1 MHESPP
7 FYFVV
12 FVLLFIIAKIDK
24 VCVKFSFLTE
34 TLTLLR
40 YDGGR
45 KSERVM
51 KNELRN
57 VRPRLLDERR
67 VLPLRLRQRERNNK
81 ENNDGG
87 IKMNRKRIF
96 ALAFTVLMVLAL
108 AACGTKNNDK
118 MGDMSGN
125 GSAMTGEPKNAEEAL
140 ALHKELLER
149 ENAILSENTE
159 LWEKV
164 FTEADKGMAM
174 IEDGKNYGDFLL
186 DTVEAAKEQF
196 TDKEYAWLKES
207 ATEISNIEN
216 RLTELEEKYP
226 EIIQKSMDGDMSMP
240 AGSDTSTPPDDGSMQ
255 KFPAFEGKDLD
266 GNMVKSDEL
275 FSANAVTV
283 VNFWFTTCNPC
294 VGELS
299 ELDALNKELAEK
311 GGSLIGVNTFTL
323 DGDETAISEAKDV
336 LAKKGATYQNVY
348 FDSDGEAGKFT
359 TNIFAYPTT
368 YVVDRSGNIVGKPI
382 VGAIT
387 EKKQAE
393 TLQKLIEQALAADV
407 G

>member
-1 MHESPP
+1 MNAKKILA
-7 FYFVV
+7 
-12 FVLLFIIAKIDK
+12 LLLGAMM
-24 VCVKFSFLTE
+24 L
-34 TLTLLR
+34 
-40 YDGGR
+40 
-45 KSERVM
+45 
-51 KNELRN
+51 
-57 VRPRLLDERR
+57 
-67 VLPLRLRQRERNNK
+67 
-81 ENNDGG
+81 
-87 IKMNRKRIF
+87 
-96 ALAFTVLMVLAL
+96 LAL
-108 AACGTKNNDK
+108 AACGAKDNDK
-118 MGDMSGN
+118 QADMSGD
-125 GSAMTGEPKNAEEAL
+125 GSAMTGEPKTAEEAL

-149 ENAILSENTE
+149 ENALLSENAE

-164 FTEADKGMAM
+164 FMAADKGMTM
-174 IEDGKNYGDFLL
+174 QEDGKNYGDFLL
-186 DTVEAAKEQF
+186 KTIEDAKEEF
-196 TDKEYAWLKES
+196 SDEEYEWLKES

-216 RLTELEEKYP
+216 KLTELEEKYP
-226 EIIQKSMDGDMSMP
+226 EIMQKSMDGDMSVP
-240 AGSDTSTPPDDGSMQ
+240 GGSDMTMPPDDGSMQ

-266 GNMVKSDEL
+266 GNTVKSDEL
-275 FSANAVTV
+275 FSGNAVTV

-294 VGELS
+294 VGELA

-323 DGDETAISEAKDV
+323 DGDEAAISEAKDV

-368 YVVDRSGNIVGKPI
+368 YVVDRSGNIVGEPI

>member
-1 MHESPP
+1 MNAKKILALMLCAMM
-7 FYFVV
+7 
-12 FVLLFIIAKIDK
+12 LL
-24 VCVKFSFLTE
+24 S
-34 TLTLLR
+34 
-40 YDGGR
+40 
-45 KSERVM
+45 
-51 KNELRN
+51 
-57 VRPRLLDERR
+57 
-67 VLPLRLRQRERNNK
+67 
-81 ENNDGG
+81 
-87 IKMNRKRIF
+87 
-96 ALAFTVLMVLAL
+96 L
-108 AACGTKNNDK
+108 AACGAKGNDK
-118 MGDMSGN
+118 QADMSGDS
-125 GSAMTGEPKNAEEAL
+125 SAMTGEPKTAEEAL

-149 ENAILSENTE
+149 ENALLSENAE

-164 FTEADKGMAM
+164 FMAADKGMTM
-174 IEDGKNYGDFLL
+174 QEDGKNYGDFLL

-216 RLTELEEKYP
+216 KLTELEEKYP
-226 EIIQKSMDGDMSMP
+226 EIMQKSMDGDMSMP

-266 GNMVKSDEL
+266 GNTVKSDEL
-275 FSANAVTV
+275 FSGNTVTV

-294 VGELS
+294 VGELA

-323 DGDETAISEAKDV
+323 DGDEAAISEAKDV
-336 LAKKGATYQNVY
+336 LAKKGAAYQNVY

-368 YVVDRSGNIVGKPI
+368 YVVDRSGNIVGEPI

>member
-1 MHESPP
+1 MN
-7 FYFVV
+7 VKKILALMLCAMM
-12 FVLLFIIAKIDK
+12 LL
-24 VCVKFSFLTE
+24 S
-34 TLTLLR
+34 
-40 YDGGR
+40 
-45 KSERVM
+45 
-51 KNELRN
+51 
-57 VRPRLLDERR
+57 
-67 VLPLRLRQRERNNK
+67 
-81 ENNDGG
+81 
-87 IKMNRKRIF
+87 
-96 ALAFTVLMVLAL
+96 L
-108 AACGTKNNDK
+108 AACGAKGNDK
-118 MGDMSGN
+118 QADMSGDS
-125 GSAMTGEPKNAEEAL
+125 SAMTGEPKTAEEAL

-149 ENAILSENTE
+149 ENALLSENAE

-164 FTEADKGMAM
+164 FMAADKGMTM
-174 IEDGKNYGDFLL
+174 QEDGKNYGDFLL

-368 YVVDRSGNIVGKPI
+368 YVVDRSGNIVGEPI

-393 TLQKLIEQALAADV
+393 TLQKLIDQALAADM

>member
-1 MHESPP
+1 MN
-7 FYFVV
+7 VKKILALMLCAMM
-12 FVLLFIIAKIDK
+12 LL
-24 VCVKFSFLTE
+24 S
-34 TLTLLR
+34 
-40 YDGGR
+40 
-45 KSERVM
+45 
-51 KNELRN
+51 
-57 VRPRLLDERR
+57 
-67 VLPLRLRQRERNNK
+67 
-81 ENNDGG
+81 
-87 IKMNRKRIF
+87 
-96 ALAFTVLMVLAL
+96 L
-108 AACGTKNNDK
+108 AACGAKGNDK
-118 MGDMSGN
+118 QADMSGDS
-125 GSAMTGEPKNAEEAL
+125 SAMTGEPKTAEEAL

-149 ENAILSENTE
+149 ENALLSENAE

-164 FTEADKGMAM
+164 FMAADKGMTM
-174 IEDGKNYGDFLL
+174 QEDGKNYGDFLL

-196 TDKEYAWLKES
+196 TDKEYEWLKES

-216 RLTELEEKYP
+216 KLTELEEKYP
-226 EIIQKSMDGDMSMP
+226 EIMQKSMDGDMSMP

-266 GNMVKSDEL
+266 GNTVKSNEL
-275 FSANAVTV
+275 FSTNAVTV

-323 DGDETAISEAKDV
+323 DGDEKAIAEAKDV

-368 YVVDRSGNIVGKPI
+368 YVVDRSGNIVGEPI

-393 TLQKLIEQALAADV
+393 TLKKLIDQALAADM

>member
-1 MHESPP
+1 
-7 FYFVV
+7 
-12 FVLLFIIAKIDK
+12 
-24 VCVKFSFLTE
+24 
-34 TLTLLR
+34 
-40 YDGGR
+40 
-45 KSERVM
+45 
-51 KNELRN
+51 
-57 VRPRLLDERR
+57 
-67 VLPLRLRQRERNNK
+67 
-81 ENNDGG
+81 
-87 IKMNRKRIF
+87 MNRKRIF
-96 ALAFTVLMVLAL
+96 TRAFAVLMLLAL

-125 GSAMTGEPKNAEEAL
+125 GSAMTGEAKNAEEAL
-140 ALHKELLER
+140 AMHKELMAQ
-149 ENAILSENTE
+149 ENALLSEKTE

-164 FTEADKGMAM
+164 FMAADKGMTM
-174 IEDGKNYGDFLL
+174 QEDGKNYGDFLL
-186 DTVEAAKEQF
+186 KTIEDAKEEF
-196 TDKEYAWLKES
+196 SDEEFAWLKES

-216 RLTELEEKYP
+216 KLTELEEKYP
-226 EIIQKSMDGDMSMP
+226 DIMQKSMDGDMSMP
-240 AGSDTSTPPDDGSMQ
+240 AGSDTSNPPDDGSMQ
-255 KFPAFEGKDLD
+255 KFPVFDGKDLD
-266 GNMVKSDEL
+266 GNTVKSDEL

-368 YVVDRSGNIVGKPI
+368 YVVDRSGNIVGEPI

-393 TLQKLIEQALAADV
+393 TLQKLIDQALAADM

>member
-1 MHESPP
+1 MNAKKILA
-7 FYFVV
+7 
-12 FVLLFIIAKIDK
+12 LLLGAMM
-24 VCVKFSFLTE
+24 L
-34 TLTLLR
+34 
-40 YDGGR
+40 
-45 KSERVM
+45 
-51 KNELRN
+51 
-57 VRPRLLDERR
+57 
-67 VLPLRLRQRERNNK
+67 
-81 ENNDGG
+81 
-87 IKMNRKRIF
+87 
-96 ALAFTVLMVLAL
+96 LAL
-108 AACGTKNNDK
+108 AACGAKDNDK
-118 MGDMSGN
+118 QADMSGDS
-125 GSAMTGEPKNAEEAL
+125 SAMTGEPKTAEEAL

-149 ENAILSENTE
+149 ENALLSENAE

-164 FTEADKGMAM
+164 FMAADKGMTM
-174 IEDGKNYGDFLL
+174 QEDGKNYGDFLL
-186 DTVEAAKEQF
+186 KTIEDAKEEF
-196 TDKEYAWLKES
+196 SDEEYEWLKES

-216 RLTELEEKYP
+216 KLTELEEKYP
-226 EIIQKSMDGDMSMP
+226 EIMQKSMDGDMSMP

-266 GNMVKSDEL
+266 GNTVKSDEL
-275 FSANAVTV
+275 FSGNAVTV

-294 VGELS
+294 VGELA

-311 GGSLIGVNTFTL
+311 GGALIGVNTFTL
-323 DGDETAISEAKDV
+323 GGDEAAISEAKDV

-368 YVVDRSGNIVGKPI
+368 YVVDRSGNIVGEPI

>member
-1 MHESPP
+1 MN
-7 FYFVV
+7 VKKILALMLCAMM
-12 FVLLFIIAKIDK
+12 LL
-24 VCVKFSFLTE
+24 S
-34 TLTLLR
+34 
-40 YDGGR
+40 
-45 KSERVM
+45 
-51 KNELRN
+51 
-57 VRPRLLDERR
+57 
-67 VLPLRLRQRERNNK
+67 
-81 ENNDGG
+81 
-87 IKMNRKRIF
+87 
-96 ALAFTVLMVLAL
+96 L
-108 AACGTKNNDK
+108 AACGAKGNDK
-118 MGDMSGN
+118 QADMSGDS
-125 GSAMTGEPKNAEEAL
+125 SAMTGEPKTAEEAL

-149 ENAILSENTE
+149 ENALLSENAE

-164 FTEADKGMAM
+164 FMAADKGMTM
-174 IEDGKNYGDFLL
+174 QEDGKNYGDFLL

-207 ATEISNIEN
+207 ATEISKIEN
-216 RLTELEEKYP
+216 KLTELEEKYP
-226 EIIQKSMDGDMSMP
+226 EIMQKSMDGDMSMP

-266 GNMVKSDEL
+266 GNTVKSDEL
-275 FSANAVTV
+275 FSGNTVTV

-294 VGELS
+294 VGELA

-323 DGDETAISEAKDV
+323 DGDEAAISEAKDV

-368 YVVDRSGNIVGKPI
+368 YVVDRSGNIVGEPI

>member
-1 MHESPP
+1 MNAKKILALMLGAMM
-7 FYFVV
+7 
-12 FVLLFIIAKIDK
+12 LL
-24 VCVKFSFLTE
+24 S
-34 TLTLLR
+34 
-40 YDGGR
+40 
-45 KSERVM
+45 
-51 KNELRN
+51 
-57 VRPRLLDERR
+57 
-67 VLPLRLRQRERNNK
+67 
-81 ENNDGG
+81 
-87 IKMNRKRIF
+87 
-96 ALAFTVLMVLAL
+96 L
-108 AACGTKNNDK
+108 AACGAKDNDK
-118 MGDMSGN
+118 QADMSGD

-164 FTEADKGMAM
+164 FMEADKGMAM

-196 TDKEYAWLKES
+196 TDKEYEWLKES

-216 RLTELEEKYP
+216 KLTELEEKYP
-226 EIIQKSMDGDMSMP
+226 EIMQKSMDGDMSMP

-266 GNMVKSDEL
+266 GNTVKSDEL
-275 FSANAVTV
+275 FSGNAVTV

-294 VGELS
+294 VGELA
-299 ELDALNKELAEK
+299 ELDALNEELAEK

-323 DGDETAISEAKDV
+323 DGDEAAISEAKDV

-359 TNIFAYPTT
+359 ANIFAYPTT
-368 YVVDRSGNIVGKPI
+368 YVIDRNGNIVGEPI

-393 TLQKLIEQALAADV
+393 TLQKLIDQALAADM

>member
-1 MHESPP
+1 
-7 FYFVV
+7 
-12 FVLLFIIAKIDK
+12 
-24 VCVKFSFLTE
+24 
-34 TLTLLR
+34 
-40 YDGGR
+40 
-45 KSERVM
+45 M
-51 KNELRN
+51 KTNRTN
-57 VRPRLLDERR
+57 TAGRLL
-67 VLPLRLRQRERNNK
+67 
-81 ENNDGG
+81 
-87 IKMNRKRIF
+87 
-96 ALAFTVLMVLAL
+96 ALLLLAL
-108 AACGTKNNDK
+108 MMLSLTACGTKNGDK
-118 MGDMSGN
+118 TDGMS
-125 GSAMTGEPKNAEEAL
+125 SEPKNAEEAV
-140 ALHKELLER
+140 AMHKDLMAQ
-149 ENAILSENTE
+149 ENAILSENTA

-164 FTEADKGMAM
+164 FMAADKGMTM
-174 IEDGKNYGDFLL
+174 QEDGKNYGDFLL
-186 DTVEAAKEQF
+186 STIESAKDQF
-196 TDKEYAWLKES
+196 TEDELKLLKEG
-207 ATEISNIEN
+207 AEKIRDIETK
-216 RLTELEEKYP
+216 LTMIEEKYP
-226 EIIQKSMDGDMSMP
+226 EAAQESTDGAMSVP
-240 AGSDTSTPPDDGSMQ
+240 AGSDTTTPPDDGSMQ
-255 KFPAFEGKDLD
+255 KSDDGSMQKFPTFEGKDLD
-266 GNMVKSDEL
+266 GNTVKSDEL

-323 DGDETAISEAKDV
+323 DGDEAAISEAKDV

-368 YVVDRSGNIVGKPI
+368 YVVDRSGNIVGEPI

>member
-1 MHESPP
+1 
-7 FYFVV
+7 
-12 FVLLFIIAKIDK
+12 
-24 VCVKFSFLTE
+24 
-34 TLTLLR
+34 
-40 YDGGR
+40 
-45 KSERVM
+45 
-51 KNELRN
+51 
-57 VRPRLLDERR
+57 
-67 VLPLRLRQRERNNK
+67 
-81 ENNDGG
+81 
-87 IKMNRKRIF
+87 MNRKRIF
-96 ALAFTVLMVLAL
+96 TRAFAVLMLLAL

-125 GSAMTGEPKNAEEAL
+125 GSAMTGEAKNAEEAL
-140 ALHKELLER
+140 AMHKELMAQ
-149 ENAILSENTE
+149 ENALLSEKTE

-164 FTEADKGMAM
+164 FMAADKGMTM
-174 IEDGKNYGDFLL
+174 QEDGKNYGDFLL
-186 DTVEAAKEQF
+186 KTIEDAKEEF
-196 TDKEYAWLKES
+196 SDEEFAWLKES

-216 RLTELEEKYP
+216 KLTELEERYP
-226 EIIQKSMDGDMSMP
+226 EIMQKSMDGDMSMP

-266 GNMVKSDEL
+266 GNTVKSDEL

-294 VGELS
+294 VGELG
-299 ELDALNKELAEK
+299 ELDALNKELAKK
-311 GGSLIGVNTFTL
+311 GGALIGVNTFTL
-323 DGDETAISEAKDV
+323 DGDEKAIAEAKEV

-368 YVVDRSGNIVGKPI
+368 YVVDRSGNIVGEPI

-393 TLQKLIEQALAADV
+393 TLQKLIDQALAADM

>member
-1 MHESPP
+1 
-7 FYFVV
+7 
-12 FVLLFIIAKIDK
+12 
-24 VCVKFSFLTE
+24 
-34 TLTLLR
+34 
-40 YDGGR
+40 
-45 KSERVM
+45 
-51 KNELRN
+51 
-57 VRPRLLDERR
+57 
-67 VLPLRLRQRERNNK
+67 
-81 ENNDGG
+81 
-87 IKMNRKRIF
+87 MNMKRIF
-96 ALAFTVLMVLAL
+96 ALAFAVLMVLAL
-108 AACGTKNNDK
+108 AACGAKDNDK
-118 MGDMSGN
+118 QADMSGD
-125 GSAMTGEPKNAEEAL
+125 GSTMAGEPKTAEEAL

-149 ENAILSENTE
+149 ENALLSENAE

-164 FTEADKGMAM
+164 FRAPDKGMTM
-174 IEDGKNYGDFLL
+174 QEDGKNYGDFLL
-186 DTVEAAKEQF
+186 KTIEDAKEEF
-196 TDKEYAWLKES
+196 SDEEYEWLKES

-216 RLTELEEKYP
+216 KLTELEEKYP
-226 EIIQKSMDGDMSMP
+226 EIMQKSMDGDMSMP

-266 GNMVKSDEL
+266 GNTVKSDEL
-275 FSANAVTV
+275 FSGNAVTV

-294 VGELS
+294 VGELA

-311 GGSLIGVNTFTL
+311 GGALIGVNTFTL
-323 DGDETAISEAKDV
+323 DGDEAAISEAKDV

-368 YVVDRSGNIVGKPI
+368 YVVDRSGNIVGEPI